1 VPPPEREDMSS
12 VLPAPC
18 SRATGVGALPHTDPK
33 AACDRV
39 LAIYPDIPY
48 IPTLP
53 NRGLLETIVFSDSS
67 RLPGRQIMQGRITVD
82 RSRDLT
88 SEMEQVYLDFLE
100 QNTTPYAITPEY
112 ASCFAEM
119 SRRTFSGSLFTKCQV
134 TGPVTLGMQVVDE
147 QRRPVYYDDQ
157 FADVLAK
164 MIALRARWAE
174 KAMRGFLGVAKTLVM
189 LNEPY
194 LASLGSSV
202 VPIRK
207 DLVTS
212 GWEDISGMVDGG
224 LGVHCCSNTDWEYIM
239 DLFPSV
245 ISFDAFSG
253 AREFLLY
260 LDRAVSYM
268 EKGGIIAWGIIPSQ
282 PDLFSACTPD
292 TFLERYREIQKQV
305 TASCS
310 EDLFYRQSLITP
322 TCGIQAGDPGI
333 AEEIMKASRTLSDR
347 IREEHGVT

>member
-1 VPPPEREDMSS
+1 MSS
-12 VLPAPC
+12 VLPPPC

-33 AACDRV
+33 VACDRV
-39 LAIYPDIPY
+39 LAIYPEIPY

-67 RLPGRQIMQGRITVD
+67 RLPGRRIEEGKIRVD

-88 SEMEQVYLDFLE
+88 AEMEQVYLDFME
-100 QNTTPYAITPEY
+100 QNTKPYAITPEY

-119 SRRTFSGSLFTKCQV
+119 SRRTFSGSLFLKCQV
-134 TGPVTLGMQVVDE
+134 TGPVTLGMQVVDDY
-147 QRRPVYYDDQ
+147 RRPVYYDDQ

-174 KAMRGFLGVAKTLVM
+174 KEMSGFSGVTETLVM

-224 LGVHCCSNTDWEYIM
+224 LGIHCCSNTDWEYVM
-239 DLFPSV
+239 ELFPSV

-253 AREFLLY
+253 AREFLLFM
-260 LDRAVSYM
+260 DGAVSYM

-282 PDLFSACTPD
+282 PDLFSACGPD
-292 TFLERYREIQKQV
+292 TLLERYREIQRQV
-305 TASCS
+305 TESCS
-310 EDLFYRQSLITP
+310 EEALLSPVPHNPDLRDS
-322 TCGIQAGDPGI
+322 G
-333 AEEIMKASRTLSDR
+333 R
-347 IREEHGVT
+347 

>member
-1 VPPPEREDMSS
+1 MSS
-12 VLPAPC
+12 VLPPPC
-18 SRATGVGALPHTDPK
+18 SRATGVGALPYTHPK
-33 AACDRV
+33 EACDQV
-39 LAIYPDIPY
+39 LATYPDIPY

-53 NRGLLETIVFSDSS
+53 NRGLHETIVFSDSS
-67 RLPGRQIMQGRITVD
+67 RLPGRRIEEGRMTVD

-88 SEMEQVYLDFLE
+88 RELEQVYLDFME
-100 QNTTPYAITPEY
+100 KNTTPYAITPEY

-119 SRRTFSGSLFTKCQV
+119 SQRTFSGSLFLKCQV
-134 TGPVTLGMQVVDE
+134 TGPVTLGMQVVDD

-174 KAMRGFLGVAKTLVM
+174 KEMSGFFGVTKTLVM

-207 DLVTS
+207 ELVTS
-212 GWEDISGMVDGG
+212 GWEDISGMIDGG
-224 LGVHCCSNTDWEYIM
+224 LGIHCCSNTDWEYVM
-239 DLFPSV
+239 ELFPSV

-260 LDRAVSYM
+260 LDKAVSYM

-282 PDLFSACTPD
+282 PDLFSACSPD
-292 TFLERYREIQKQV
+292 TFLERYRLIQKQV
-305 TASCS
+305 TGSCS
-310 EDLFYRQSLITP
+310 EELFFRQSLITP
-322 TCGIQAGDPGI
+322 TCGIQSADSGI
-333 AEEIMKASRTLSDR
+333 AEEIMKAARTLSDR
-347 IREEHGVT
+347 IREEHGGT